1 MTPWLDDEDFS
12 GQGGGRTV
20 ARIFAQA
27 RPYWRWVLA
36 FGASIAIVS
45 LLDSVAT
52 LLVKRAIDEGI
63 ARREVAALTRIGL
76 LYAGLIASQA
86 AAVFVF
92 ILGAGWLGER
102 IQYDLRRRSFDHL
115 QELSLAYF
123 DRTAVGWIMSR
134 VTSDSERIAHLVT
147 WGLLDSTWAALNIVS
162 ALGFMLAINWQV
174 ALVVFAVV
182 PVLIFV
188 AVRFRRRIIVEVRRV
203 RKVNSRI
210 TGAYN
215 ENIQGVRVV
224 KALCRERANAAE
236 FGELTGEMYR
246 ASYRAAWLSVLF
258 LPLVQ
263 IVSAVALGG
272 IVWFGGG
279 QVLAGTMTLGGV
291 QAFISYLT
299 FMLWPVQD
307 LARVYAELQNSIASA
322 ERVFSLL
329 DTEPE
334 VRDRPGARQ
343 PRSLQGEVCFERVSF
358 AYRDGSPVFAGLD
371 LVVPAGET
379 VALVGPTGGGKSTL
393 VNLLCRFYEPQSGT
407 IRFGG
412 VDYTT
417 FTLAGIYSRLG
428 IVLQDP
434 HLFSGSVREN
444 IRYGRPGANDSEV
457 EQAARVARAHDFVVT
472 LAKGYDS
479 EVGEGGNLLSVGQKQ
494 LVSLARAVL
503 AGPDVFVMD
512 EATSSIDTL
521 TERLIQRGMEA
532 SMRGRTSF
540 VIAHRLSTIRRADR
554 ILVLEGGRITEMG
567 THDELMKARGP
578 YHGLYVRQFVDLA
591 LEGVG

>member
-76 LYAGLIASQA
+76 LYARLIASQA